1 MLRISLKHGV
11 GAGVGMGVGI
21 EGELPLGRY
30 VFLKRGSSLRKGKV
44 APY

>member
-1 MLRISLKHGV
+1 MLRISLRREV
-11 GAGVGMGVGI
+11 GAGVGVGVGM
-21 EGELPLGRY
+21 EGELPPGRY